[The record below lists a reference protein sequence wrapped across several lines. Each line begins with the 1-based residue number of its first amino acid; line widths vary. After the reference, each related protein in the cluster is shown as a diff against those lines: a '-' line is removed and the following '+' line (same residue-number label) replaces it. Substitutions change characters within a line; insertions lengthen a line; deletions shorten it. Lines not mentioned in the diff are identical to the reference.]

1 MLQEFAVLGL
11 DNFGY
16 RVAVE
21 LHRLGHPVLVVD
33 RDPGKIYTIRHQV
46 THAVEADL
54 SHRDVLAELGVQDMD
69 TVLISLGSSFQTAL
83 LLTYTLKE
91 LGVKSL
97 AVKADGERRC
107 QILTLAGADKIIQ
120 PESDLAVQTAN
131 FMHYAR
137 MVDYMELG
145 NSLEADSRPELCHS
159 QDLVAIRPPRSW
171 LNRSFANLNCEATYG
186 VHVVALLEA
195 ESGRWQPVYDRAT
208 VLLPSNLLLV
218 LGERHNLIKLQ
229 DVE

>member
-54 SHRDVLAELGVQDMD
+54 SHRDVLKELGVQDMD

-120 PESDLAVQTAN
+120 PENDLAVQTAN

-145 NSLEADSRPELCHS
+145 DSPKSGGR
-159 QDLVAIRPPRSW
+159 QDLVAIRPPGSW

-186 VHVVALLEA
+186 VHVVALLET
-195 ESGRWQPVYDRAT
+195 EGGRWQPVYDRAT
-208 VLLPSNLLLV
+208 VLQPSNLLLV
-218 LGERHNLIKLQ
+218 LGERRNLIKLQ
-229 DVE
+229 DVD